1 MHPRSLITAP
11 LIGAALAFGGMAQAQ
26 SQSQSQTTGSAE
38 EIVITGKYGMSA
50 DEIQSLSQ
58 SVSYADLDLSTAEGK
73 KVLRQRVN
81 LTARWLCQKLGK
93 SDTASP
99 PVPSCRQA
107 AVSDAMARVGTLESG
122 AAPRGTTWTAPT
134 AWSAPYPGDWSTK
147 YP

>member
-58 SVSYADLDLSTAEGK
+58 SVSYADLDLSTAAGRAE
-73 KVLRQRVN
+73 LRHRVS
-81 LTARWLCQKLGK
+81 LTARFLCDKLGEGG
-93 SDTASP
+93 SSTSV
-99 PVPSCRQA
+99 VPSCRDA
-107 AVSDAMARVGTLESG
+107 ATRDAMTRVGTLEEG
-122 AAPRGTTWTAPT
+122 AAPRGTTWVRPP
-134 AWSAPYPGDWSTK
+134 AWSPPYPVDWTK
-147 YP
+147 RYP